1 MPFCSLAFSLACPP
15 SYHLRT
21 VRAATGERGGGAN
34 RQAVSSARPRFYLK
48 RRENDGPLIKPR
60 IDLVVV
66 LFHEL
71 DVARKLDGLRRLQ
84 GLVELFQH
92 LLLVLRWDLFFGG
105 DVGDLFLDRGR
116 RFGEYLGFGVV
127 SGLPHGHVPAPL

>member
-66 LFHEL
+66 LFHDL
-71 DVARKLDGLRRLQ
+71 DVARKLEVLPRLHRPLDLSPPFLLSRRLT
-84 GLVELFQH
+84 
-92 LLLVLRWDLFFGG
+92 
-105 DVGDLFLDRGR
+105 
-116 RFGEYLGFGVV
+116 
-127 SGLPHGHVPAPL
+127 

>member
-1 MPFCSLAFSLACPP
+1 MPFGSLAFCLGCPP

-21 VRAATGERGGGAN
+21 VPAATGERGGGVN
-34 RQAVSSARPRFYLK
+34 QRRRLSARPHFYQK

-71 DVARKLDGLRRLQ
+71 DVARKLNGPRRLQ
-84 GLVELFQH
+84 RLVELFQH
-92 LLLVLRWDLFFGG
+92 LLLVLR
-105 DVGDLFLDRGR
+105 
-116 RFGEYLGFGVV
+116 
-127 SGLPHGHVPAPL
+127 